1 MSKVYGI
8 VDNFLRKQLCLS
20 KHKAH
25 NLEKKHNSIVRIN
38 LIDYAVPQ
46 IAKANLGR
54 TEEQLMVRV

>member
-1 MSKVYGI
+1 MELWITFSENNYVYQNI
-8 VDNFLRKQLCLS
+8 
-20 KHKAH
+20 KHITWK
-25 NLEKKHNSIVRIN
+25 KKHNSIVRIN